1 MLGVILLYVMIQM
14 WLYDSD
20 KKDRKKMK
28 RKTVLKRYNDG
39 WEVYSKTK
47 ASQGQPTDRHGSGLR
62 VAGGPFAGRTLNTDN
77 LSRQGAGFSRSFS
90 FL

>member
-39 WEVYSKTK
+39 WEVYAKTK
-47 ASQGQPTDRHGSGLR
+47 AS
-62 VAGGPFAGRTLNTDN
+62 
-77 LSRQGAGFSRSFS
+77 
-90 FL
+90 